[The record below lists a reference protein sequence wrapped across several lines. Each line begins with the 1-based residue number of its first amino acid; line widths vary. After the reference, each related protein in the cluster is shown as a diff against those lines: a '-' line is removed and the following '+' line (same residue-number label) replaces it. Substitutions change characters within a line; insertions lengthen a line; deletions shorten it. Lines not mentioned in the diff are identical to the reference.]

1 MYILKNSLVSILRN
15 KGRNI
20 LIGIIILV
28 IACASTVTL
37 AIRNTAETIVKNYE
51 DSHDIVATISFNR
64 QELSNNFKG
73 GEDARKEN
81 IETFN
86 NIESITIDNIKSYG
100 ESVYL

>member
-37 AIRNTAETIVKNYE
+37 AIRNTANNLVKNYE
-51 DSHDIVATISFNR
+51 EANDIIATISFDR
-64 QELSNNFKG
+64 QQLMGGFKG
-73 GEDARKEN
+73 GEDAQKEN
-81 IETFN
+81 IEAFN
-86 NIESITIDNIKSYG
+86 SIESITIENVKNYG
-100 ESVYL
+100 CS